1 MWETIKNDPV
11 LKSIT
16 ILVLG
21 VLSFGLAFNIMF
33 GRNTG
38 GMEGGMD
45 MGGGYSLANTL
56 SYILA
61 ISVKLLFIGLVI
73 AAIILLI
80 KLVKRYLI
88 EGNELKMFESNKFE
102 EIKKDPVLKTGLI
115 VIGTVLVLGL
125 MIMIFN
131 AVFSPYNGYGA
142 MGRNYYGMMTN
153 GYISPMGNTALIFA
167 KILLSVSVIGLI
179 VSFVA
184 YARQGNISVDMKKLI
199 PVKSNSNTA
208 VKCEVCNFTADQEYK
223 FCPSCGKQRIQE
235 CVHCETALKDVWK
248 CCPNCGTEINTA
260 ESKMSI
266 TENEIITE
274 SIEKDD
280 ESKDQN
286 SLLVEILEAKDAQDE
301 TADGT
306 EIASVEDFLDENE
319 NKSEIPAS
327 IENNKKHQKPYEK
340 KTEKTEVE

>member
-1 MWETIKNDPV
+1 MWEAIKNDPV

-45 MGGGYSLANTL
+45 MGGGYSLVNTL

-80 KLVKRYLI
+80 MLVKRYLI
-88 EGNELKMFESNKFE
+88 ERNELKMFESNKFE

-115 VIGTVLVLGL
+115 AVGTVLVLGL
-125 MIMIFN
+125 MIIIFN

-153 GYISPMGNTALIFA
+153 GYISPMGNTALIIA
-167 KILLSVSVIGLI
+167 KLLLSVSVIGLI

-184 YARQGNISVDMKKLI
+184 YARQGNISVDVKKLI
-199 PVKSNSNTA
+199 PVKSSSNTT
-208 VKCEVCNFTADQEYK
+208 VKCEVCNFAADQEYK

-235 CVHCETALKDVWK
+235 CAHCKTVLKDAWK
-248 CCPNCGTEINTA
+248 CCPNCGTEVNT
-260 ESKMSI
+260 
-266 TENEIITE
+266 TE
-274 SIEKDD
+274 SEISAATIEKVD
-280 ESKDQN
+280 ENTEESS
-286 SLLVEILEAKDAQDE
+286 SLIEMIEAKDVASDISDKTE
-301 TADGT
+301 T
-306 EIASVEDFLDENE
+306 SVLAESN
-319 NKSEIPAS
+319 S
-327 IENNKKHQKPYEK
+327 KHQEIDEK
-340 KTEKTEVE
+340 KQKKQK